1 LLLDK
6 KRGVIKTQKNK
17 QTNKKSIILW
27 IYSLCC
33 YYSFFFFNY
42 YFKLFCAIL
51 LDRLSSCLIFL
62 CGSDVWLC
70 AIDSLM
76 PSSSLLKELLELSWS
91 SSVIPFP
98 KYLHLFLCFTSHGN
112 GSISCCT
119 RSFVHLVYYQECEAA
134 EFLWSVASRVCS
146 FCSLVL
152 ARSFVITAISR
163 FLPCFFRGW
172 LVFQCMFCISDSQPS
187 LKFSLVKRPSV
198 P

>member
-1 LLLDK
+1 LTRKEESLK
-6 KRGVIKTQKNK
+6 HKKNK
-17 QTNKKSIILW
+17 QTKKSIILW

-33 YYSFFFFNY
+33 CYSFFFNY

-76 PSSSLLKELLELSWS
+76 PSSSLLKELLESYPGL
-91 SSVIPFP
+91 
-98 KYLHLFLCFTSHGN
+98 L
-112 GSISCCT
+112 
-119 RSFVHLVYYQECEAA
+119 
-134 EFLWSVASRVCS
+134 LWSLSPSICTFSYALLLTETDLFRV
-146 FCSLVL
+146 VL
-152 ARSFVITAISR
+152 ARLFTWFITKNVKLLSFCEVLLLEFVRFALSFSSFVITAISR

-187 LKFSLVKRPSV
+187 LKFSLVKQPSV

>member
-1 LLLDK
+1 LTRKEESLK
-6 KRGVIKTQKNK
+6 HKKNK
-17 QTNKKSIILW
+17 QTKKSIILW

-33 YYSFFFFNY
+33 CYSFFFNY

-152 ARSFVITAISR
+152 ARLLLLQFQDSCLAFFVVDLYFNVCFVSVTANPR
-163 FLPCFFRGW
+163 
-172 LVFQCMFCISDSQPS
+172 
-187 LKFSLVKRPSV
+187 
-198 P
+198 